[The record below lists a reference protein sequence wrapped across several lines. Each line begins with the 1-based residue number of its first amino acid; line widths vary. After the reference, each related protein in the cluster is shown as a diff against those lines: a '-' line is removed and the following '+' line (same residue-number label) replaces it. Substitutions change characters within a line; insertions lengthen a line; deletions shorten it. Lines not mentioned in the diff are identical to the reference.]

1 MEDDDVAAVALRHN
15 SELMRGIIFQ
25 FQRIT
30 TNRNRERN
38 EGILQS
44 CKYYITTRVGRVYG
58 DTQSRSLR
66 LSAAWEYDVTRG
78 TVLIQLNLL

>member
-1 MEDDDVAAVALRHN
+1 MEDDDVAAALRHN
-15 SELMRGIIFQ
+15 SELMRDIIFQ

-58 DTQSRSLR
+58 DTRIRSLM
-66 LSAAWEYDVTRG
+66 LSAAWEYYVTRG

>member
-1 MEDDDVAAVALRHN
+1 MEDDDVAAAALRHN

-58 DTQSRSLR
+58 NARSLSLM
-66 LSAAWEYDVTRG
+66 LSTWEYYVTRG